1 MVQEARDF
9 DTLRAELEAR
19 TRELQLEEGGR
30 LSEPEESR
38 DTPGVPGAGRDRGDE
53 PCKAHE
59 RPSDAAVATETAG
72 SESFLTLEEVE
83 REYIVHV
90 LKARNWRISG
100 PRGAARTLGLN
111 ASTLRSRMKKLGI
124 IRDMSRKR

>member
-1 MVQEARDF
+1 
-9 DTLRAELEAR
+9 
-19 TRELQLEEGGR
+19 
-30 LSEPEESR
+30 
-38 DTPGVPGAGRDRGDE
+38 
-53 PCKAHE
+53 
-59 RPSDAAVATETAG
+59 
-72 SESFLTLEEVE
+72 VE